1 MYWVSRTKLKAF
13 YWITKMCSK
22 PVTYIM
28 FYFVVIFFFLPHYP
42 KSTVKKIKAHKPL
55 RTSRISQKFRPFL
68 IIIKSCYFNCRIN
81 KPFACTRCSVFLSL
95 FTWSR
100 RITRAKDHRPFYLN
114 YQQING
120 GRNSDH
126 MLSVLPRLQRSNTSV
141 LQAMMR
147 IIPFLTFGDER
158 NMRTLIN
165 HFLPFLDFEKY
176 VPTWP
181 PRSPCFFSLRLVV
194 ISSSDTTP
202 RSLDPRRDVMSRPIA
217 RAQSSLGTKQK

>member
-1 MYWVSRTKLKAF
+1 
-13 YWITKMCSK
+13 MC
-22 PVTYIM
+22 
-28 FYFVVIFFFLPHYP
+28 
-42 KSTVKKIKAHKPL
+42 
-55 RTSRISQKFRPFL
+55 RPFL

-95 FTWSR
+95 FTLSR

-176 VPTWP
+176 VRAWP
-181 PRSPCFFSLRLVV
+181 LARHVSSLCVLSWSPPLGAW
-194 ISSSDTTP
+194 T
-202 RSLDPRRDVMSRPIA
+202 RDVTSCLDQT
-217 RAQSSLGTKQK
+217 RAHKVVWGQNKNNKKNQNEANTCC